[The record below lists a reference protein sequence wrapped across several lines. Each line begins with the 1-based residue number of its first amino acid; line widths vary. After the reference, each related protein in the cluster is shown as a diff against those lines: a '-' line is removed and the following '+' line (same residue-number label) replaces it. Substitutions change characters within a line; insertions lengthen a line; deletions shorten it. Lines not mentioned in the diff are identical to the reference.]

1 MPIAAASAAL
11 TRHLRASLEQGGVL
25 QGMEVEAMTL
35 SQARTNPGHG
45 IALILWRVQPEE
57 NPGDTSPLRTASKAD
72 PPEGTGMRLRYLL
85 TVRSHDSAAEQAM
98 LGHCM
103 QVLERN
109 PVIQSAGEPGDIE
122 AEALVVTLEHL
133 ADETYLQLLE
143 ACGDPPPLLLPYM
156 VHSMRLRPG
165 IG

>member
-11 TRHLRASLEQGGVL
+11 ARHLHASLEQAGAL

-45 IALILWRVQPEE
+45 IALILWRIQPEE
-57 NPGDTSPLRTASKAD
+57 SAGDTSPVRTASRAD
-72 PPEGTGMRLRYLL
+72 PPEGAGMRLRYLL
-85 TVRSHDSAAEQAM
+85 TVRGPDSAAEQAM
-98 LGHCM
+98 LGSCM
-103 QVLERN
+103 RALERN
-109 PVIQSAGEPGDIE
+109 PVIQSAGGPGDIE
-122 AEALVVTLEHL
+122 AEALVVTLEQL
-133 ADETYLQLLE
+133 PDETYLRLLD

-165 IG
+165 TG

>member
-11 TRHLRASLEQGGVL
+11 TRHLRASLERDGAL
-25 QGMEVEAMTL
+25 HGMEVEAMTL

-57 NPGDTSPLRTASKAD
+57 SPGDTSPLRTASKAD
-72 PPEGTGMRLRYLL
+72 PPEGAGMRLRYLL
-85 TVRSHDSAAEQAM
+85 TVRGHDSAAEQAM

-103 QVLERN
+103 QALERN
-109 PVIQSAGEPGDIE
+109 PVIQSAGEPGDVE

-133 ADETYLQLLE
+133 PDETYLQLLE

-165 IG
+165 MG